1 MAKVE
6 IGKSVTE
13 DFVLWRYMTFDK
25 LKSLLERKSIF
36 FCPLAKYIESDP
48 FEGYSP
54 LVFTRAI
61 SSIFE
66 KEVERLK
73 EVTKQVELI
82 AKSQGI
88 ELPIN
93 FDSEIYKLKQDAK
106 IIHKTIGKGILVN
119 CWHASSYESEAMWK
133 LYSKEGRGVAIKT
146 TVNSLKDSIS
156 SCDQDI
162 LVRFGMVKYMDF
174 YDENLLPKD
183 CLVDCHI
190 IPLIKRLS
198 YSHEKEL
205 RLFIVPNFGGRDGDI
220 ASIKSHNFQPIMVEV
235 SPNILIN
242 QIYISPLSE
251 SGFIEDVINLSKE
264 HGFGSDKVIHSDLL
278 KDNELF
284 SDITTTW

>member
-13 DFVLWRYMTFDK
+13 DFVLWRYITFDK

-36 FCPLAKYIESDP
+36 FCPLARYIESDP

-54 LVFTRAI
+54 LVSTKAI
-61 SSIFE
+61 SSIFG

-73 EVTKQVELI
+73 EVMRQVELM
-82 AKSQGI
+82 AKSQGVK
-88 ELPIN
+88 LPIN
-93 FDSEIYKLKQDAK
+93 FDSEIDKLKQDAK
-106 IIHKTIGKGILVN
+106 IAHKTIGKGILVN

-133 LYSKEGRGVAIKT
+133 LYSKEGKGVAIKT
-146 TVNSLKDSIS
+146 TVNSLKNSMS

-183 CLVDCHI
+183 CLVDGHI

-205 RLFIVPNFGGRDGDI
+205 RLFIVPNFGDI
-220 ASIKSHNFQPIMVEV
+220 VSMKSHDFQPVMVEV
-235 SPNILIN
+235 SPHILIN

-251 SGFIEDVINLSKE
+251 SGFIEDVMSLSKE

-284 SDITTTW
+284 SDITATW